1 MKAARAAFD
10 VSWSAIAKVV
20 AALAL
25 VWVWLQLWHI
35 VLVLIVSVIIAVAL
49 YPAVQWLERHRIS
62 RGVAS
67 FGVVLMLAGL
77 CGALIAVSWVTIR
90 NESRLIFER
99 LSDLSQQMRT
109 SFPMI
114 EQVLPAGGSGGAGNN
129 GISTYVVG
137 FAQSAMGAMAMVV
150 IALVLTVYLLNEWKP
165 TMEWLLAFVP
175 ERHRGRMRRTLDESR
190 EIVYRY
196 AVGNVIASVIT
207 GVVTYLVLAALNIPA
222 ALVLAIVS
230 GVFNLI
236 PVIGFIASAVLAA
249 VLAVTVSTHALI
261 LVLAFYIVFNL
272 LENYVITPKLF
283 GHELEMSDLAVLVA
297 VIAGSELGGV
307 IGAILALPL
316 AAIYPCVERIWLRDR
331 LTGDT
336 VEIHQSL
343 SA

>member
-1 MKAARAAFD
+1 MKAARTAFD
-10 VSWSAIAKVV
+10 VSWSAIAKIV

-35 VLVLIVSVIIAVAL
+35 VLVLIVSIIIAVAL
-49 YPAVQWLERHRIS
+49 YPAVQWLERRGIS

-67 FGVVLMLAGL
+67 FGVVLLLAVL
-77 CGALIAVSWVTIR
+77 CATLIAASWVTIR
-90 NESRLIFER
+90 NESRLIFQR

-109 SFPMI
+109 SFPLM
-114 EQVLPAGGSGGAGNN
+114 EQVLPAAGSDGARN
-129 GISTYVVG
+129 GVSTYVVG

-175 ERHRGRMRRTLDESR
+175 ERHRGRMRRTLEESR

-196 AVGNVIASVIT
+196 AIGNVIASVFT
-207 GVVTYLVLAALNIPA
+207 GVVTYLALAALNIHA
-222 ALVLAIVS
+222 ALVLANVS
-230 GVFNLI
+230 GVINLI

-249 VLAVTVSTHALI
+249 VLAVTVSTNALI

-283 GHELEMSDLAVLVA
+283 GHELEMSDLAVLIA
-297 VIAGSELGGV
+297 VIVGSELGGV

-331 LTGDT
+331 LTGDA